1 MTDEKMNIQLRM
13 DKVVTEMEKIF
24 DAYGLSD
31 FYSRQTH
38 GAAAANFTNRK
49 GTWGQEKIMD
59 NDDYERVKQLGE
71 MYNYLIWI
79 NN

>member
-31 FYSRQTH
+31 SIQDRHLVPPRRTLLTVKVH
-38 GAAAANFTNRK
+38 GDRK
-49 GTWGQEKIMD
+49 K
-59 NDDYERVKQLGE
+59 
-71 MYNYLIWI
+71 
-79 NN
+79 